1 MQNGNRVTDT
11 EKKKNIKKKKTVT
24 KEEVG
29 RDNLGDWDFHIHS
42 TICKIDN

>member
-11 EKKKNIKKKKTVT
+11 EKKKILKKKITVT
-24 KEEVG
+24 KRG

-42 TICKIDN
+42 TICTIDN